1 LIKSGDNPQLQ
12 EIVMSSVE
20 SQSRIFEEIAELF
33 ASAPTTNQILEFRPS
48 EQSKQ
53 RASELLQLNRE
64 GRLDGKLAGELDQ
77 YEQAELLMRLVKARI
92 RSDQIQERD
101 QS

>member
-1 LIKSGDNPQLQ
+1 
-12 EIVMSSVE
+12 MSSVE
-20 SQSRIFEEIAELF
+20 SPSKIFEEIAALF
-33 ASAPTTNQILEFRPS
+33 ASAPTADQIVKFQLS
-48 EQSKQ
+48 EYTKR
-53 RASELLQLNRE
+53 RASEVLQLNRE

-92 RSDQIQERD
+92 RSEQVREPD

>member
-1 LIKSGDNPQLQ
+1 
-12 EIVMSSVE
+12 MSSVE
-20 SQSRIFEEIAELF
+20 SPSKIFEEIAELF
-33 ASAPTTNQILEFRPS
+33 ASAPTADQIVNFQVS
-48 EQSKQ
+48 EHTKQ
-53 RASELLQLNRE
+53 RASELLRLNRE

-92 RSDQIQERD
+92 RSEQVQVRD